1 MSTCN
6 HKWSEETHEGV
17 LSRCCHVCNE
27 WEVELELHALEAEL
41 TSTKA
46 AVIDAALIHAKL
58 IQERDEARVEIE
70 RLRVACDGCAD
81 SLFKTGSAHYADCP
95 VAVVQTERDELQA
108 KLDAELPAAWREDL
122 ASLNECL
129 ERVGRERDTLR
140 EEVARLNTLLLS
152 VTGENQQRAERE
164 LRALEDWRELRA
176 ENDRLKAIRNFDVE
190 YARLDTMWQEL
201 VRERD
206 AAVAKATAHERD
218 WYEAK
223 SEFGTAAA
231 KLRDQVRE
239 LTKGRDELKARLA
252 HAETDAEQAVHNEA
266 FMERQRI
273 VAWIRARHA
282 LGSLDCS
289 LSLMALDALRV
300 VADEIE
306 RGENREDGMIHER
319 RP

>member
-1 MSTCN
+1 MSDCN
-6 HKWSEETHEGV
+6 HKWSEAAHEGV

-58 IQERDEARVEIE
+58 
-70 RLRVACDGCAD
+70 
-81 SLFKTGSAHYADCP
+81 
-95 VAVVQTERDELQA
+95 VQERDELQA
-108 KLDAELPAAWREDL
+108 KLDAELPAMWREDI

-129 ERVGRERDTLR
+129 ERVGRERDGLR

-152 VTGENQQRAERE
+152 ATGENQKRAERE
-164 LRALEDWRELRA
+164 ARALEDWRELRA
-176 ENDRLKAIRNFDVE
+176 ENDRLKASRLPDVE
-190 YARLDTMWQEL
+190 YARLDVMWQQM

-206 AAVAKATAHERD
+206 EALAKASIYERD

-223 SEFGTAAA
+223 GEFGTAAA
-231 KLRDQVRE
+231 KLRETVRT
-239 LTKGRDELKARLA
+239 LTGERDELKARLD
-252 HAETDAEQAVHNEA
+252 HAEADAEQAIHNEA
-266 FMERQRI
+266 FVERQRI
-273 VAWIRARHA
+273 VAWIRGQHAR
-282 LGSLDCS
+282 GSHDCS

-306 RGENREDGMIHER
+306 RGEHREDGMIHER

>member
-27 WEVELELHALEAEL
+27 WEVELELDALEAEL

-58 IQERDEARVEIE
+58 IQERDE
-70 RLRVACDGCAD
+70 
-81 SLFKTGSAHYADCP
+81 
-95 VAVVQTERDELQA
+95 LQA
-108 KLDAELPAAWREDL
+108 KLDAELPAMWREDI

-152 VTGENQQRAERE
+152 ATGENQKRAERE
-164 LRALEDWRELRA
+164 ARALEDWRELRA

-190 YARLDTMWQEL
+190 YARLDTMWQQL

-231 KLRDQVRE
+231 KLRDQVRASQAE
-239 LTKGRDELKARLA
+239 AAEARRDFVRVADALGLVGTDDTGRIGAIASVED
-252 HAETDAEQAVHNEA
+252 
-266 FMERQRI
+266 I
-273 VAWIRARHA
+273 VTQARHA
-282 LGSLDCS
+282 AK
-289 LSLMALDALRV
+289 ALAREQP
-300 VADEIE
+300 VAEE
-306 RGENREDGMIHER
+306 E
-319 RP
+319 